1 MKTLLTIIF
10 IYLLV
15 KQLKN
20 MGAVLFK
27 WQLIYAQVKGEIEK
41 PNVLNG
47 PDEDINAKIINI
59 TPYVMIFTYIVTVC
73 FHAYFGLKY
82 CSMYMLP
89 LIGLFVF
96 FVTLEY
102 LSELPVPFLDG
113 RTFPNLLANRLFCF
127 SETASKIAYYIVG
140 LLFLH
145 SVI

>member
-27 WQLIYAQVKGEIEK
+27 WPLIYAQAKGEIEK
-41 PNVLNG
+41 PDALKDSN
-47 PDEDINAKIINI
+47 EEINAQIINI
-59 TPYVMIFTYIVTVC
+59 TPYVMAVVYIVTIF

-102 LSELPVPFLDG
+102 LSDLPTPFNSDSS
-113 RTFPNLLANRLFCF
+113 FPNLLANRLFCF
-127 SETASKIAYYIVG
+127 LETASKIVYYIAG
-140 LLFLH
+140 MLFMYN
-145 SVI
+145 II